1 MISSSYLLGFHE
13 GWCFKKKKELRLYCQ
28 RNKLGFTKKKV
39 ASIIKKNEFSK
50 WKWRLKFGKLNEVN
64 LHVTGSYCVWFS
76 VFFVSETLG
85 QRKLRIKP
93 GWVHF
98 WSDWHAA
105 VYVNV
110 KVIF

>member
-1 MISSSYLLGFHE
+1 MSSP
-13 GWCFKKKKELRLYCQ
+13 K
-28 RNKLGFTKKKV
+28 
-39 ASIIKKNEFSK
+39 
-50 WKWRLKFGKLNEVN
+50 VN

-85 QRKLRIKP
+85 QRKLRNEP

-105 VYVNV
+105 VYVM
-110 KVIF
+110 